1 MIDEGQIVLFRFPQT
16 DLAAAK
22 LRPALVVR
30 RLPGKFDDWLIC
42 MMSSQ
47 LGQEISGF
55 DEVIAASD
63 PDFALSGLKVATLIR
78 IARLASVERSVL
90 RGKIG
95 QIGPDRLM
103 RIKSNL
109 GKWITGP

>member
-1 MIDEGQIVLFRFPQT
+1 VIVEGQIVLFRFPQT
-16 DLAAAK
+16 DLANAK

-47 LGQEISGF
+47 LAQEIPAF
-55 DEVIAASD
+55 DEVISTGDA
-63 PDFALSGLKVATLIR
+63 DFPASGLKVATLIR
-78 IARLASVERSVL
+78 IARLASVERALL

-95 QIGPDRLM
+95 HVSPERLERVKIKLGQWLIGQ
-103 RIKSNL
+103 
-109 GKWITGP
+109 